1 MALYYNLAVYK
12 SSYRLVKKLFMET
25 ENFSRQYKYTT
36 GQQMKNEAMILIKN
50 IYRANK
56 EIDKVPYIQEAREN
70 LEMIRLQVRLTQD
83 FDQLSLEVFVEI
95 NLMIEDIS
103 KQLANW
109 ENFSRKKLRD
119 GSAMTGIEISG
130 GLLPL
135 TGEMKEAISSP

>member
-12 SSYRLVKKLFMET
+12 SSYKLVKKLFTET

-56 EIDKVPYIQEAREN
+56 ELDKVPYIQKAREN

-83 FDQLSLEVFVEI
+83 FDQLRLEVFVEI
-95 NLMIEDIS
+95 NLIIEDIS

-109 ENFSRKKLRD
+109 EKFSRKKPRERPP
-119 GSAMTGIEISG
+119 MTGIEIAER
-130 GLLPL
+130 LL
-135 TGEMKEAISSP
+135 TVAGKTREMVSPP